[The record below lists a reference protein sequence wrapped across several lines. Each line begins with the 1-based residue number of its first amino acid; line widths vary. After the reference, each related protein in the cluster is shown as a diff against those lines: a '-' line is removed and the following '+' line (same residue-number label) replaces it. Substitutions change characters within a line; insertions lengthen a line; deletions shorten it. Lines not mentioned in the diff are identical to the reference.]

1 MRFRRAFSALRV
13 GLIAYGLFIGQL
25 PILNA
30 WVTSASAQSAGTT
43 DTRPRDSVPSPN
55 QKLSDCAEARAFVDK
70 GNRLRAEHDLS
81 ASRQALDNYAQAR
94 LCWQSLGLA
103 REEADVLRRIG
114 EVHFELGE
122 YQLSQQ
128 SYQSALAKS
137 GEVGDLHGDAEALTA
152 LGMVH
157 IHLDAIEKSLDFSAR
172 ALFLSR
178 QIADPNISARA
189 LDNMGFANYMSG
201 DFPKA
206 SDYLDQALVIAEK
219 LNDQS
224 TLAEILL
231 HRGYLLNDSTELIK
245 ALDSYQR
252 SLTLWAS
259 SKAPGG
265 HSRTLA
271 AIGGIF
277 TVIGETQKALDY
289 NQQALAIQQKAGD
302 RPGQAITF
310 NNIGYTYET
319 LGDPDRALEN
329 YLEALTCYQQLGH
342 KRGEAQTTVFVGNM
356 YRLLGNHAKAWEY
369 YGRGRQLSSELKDK
383 VVEAFVLNNMGL
395 LLQSEGKLSDSISNY
410 HDALLLYQ
418 AVGDRRGEVISLN
431 NLGYAR
437 EALGDKQA
445 ALKLLLQAETIVEV
459 INDRELELLLRYN
472 VAHVESSLLQIDQ
485 ARAQIEAGLKLIESL
500 RVKLDRH
507 ELRTSYFASVRQYY
521 DLYIDLLMQ
530 LHKQNPATGWDVIA
544 LGASERARARSLL
557 ELLNEV
563 GADIHQG
570 VDPLLLT
577 RKALLESELNQKAQ
591 AQIAARNSNQKA
603 EELAAL
609 DTTIRNLTR
618 EYQEI
623 EGKIRAASPGYKALS
638 QPNPLDASGIQQ
650 QLDSDTLLLEYTL
663 GEARSFVWAVTRNS
677 VRAFE
682 LPDANKIEAAARR
695 VVEAITSRNREIL
708 DETPQQ
714 WRTRL
719 NQADAEYSRASA
731 ELSKMVLDP
740 VAPLLGQARL
750 LIVADGA
757 LQLVPFAALP
767 TPRGSAPTLGET
779 EGGRRANV
787 SARFL
792 IEDHEIV
799 SSASA
804 SVLAIQRREIE
815 KRQRPPHAVA
825 VIANP
830 VFDANDPRVSAELQR
845 KESDKVG
852 SVAVSSIDAKPS
864 PLTLALRDVGQ
875 GSVPRPLPL
884 SRDEAEAIIKLAP
897 RGEAMLA
904 LNFEA
909 SRETAMSSELP
920 KYRIVHFAT
929 HGLINLEHPE
939 LSGIIL
945 SLVDKTGKS
954 QDGFLRLHEIY
965 NLNLPVDL
973 VVLSACETGI
983 GKQIKG
989 EGPIA
994 LTRGFMYAGAAQV
1007 LASLWK
1013 VDDEATAEL
1022 MGEFYKQVFANKLK
1036 PAAAL
1041 RAAQVKMLQKG
1052 QRSPY
1057 FWAAFV
1063 LQGDWK

>member
-1 MRFRRAFSALRV
+1 MRDGMTSRRAFSGFKV
-13 GLIAYGLFIGQL
+13 GLTLGVCLFIGGL
-25 PILNA
+25 VVFGAL
-30 WVTSASAQSAGTT
+30 VTSASAQAPGATN
-43 DTRPRDSVPSPN
+43 TRPRDPIPSPN
-55 QKLSDCAEARAFVDK
+55 QKPADCAEARALIDEA
-70 GNRLRAEHDLS
+70 NRLRAEQKLS
-81 ASRQALDNYAQAR
+81 TSRQALDHYAQAR
-94 LCWQSLGLA
+94 LCRQSLNLP
-103 REEADVLRRIG
+103 REEADVLRAIG

-122 YQLSQQ
+122 YQLSQR

-137 GEVGDLHGDAEALTA
+137 REIDDLHGEAEALTA
-152 LGMVH
+152 LGLIH
-157 IHLDAIEKSLDFSAR
+157 IHLDQTDKSLECSVR
-172 ALFLSR
+172 ALSLSR
-178 QIADPNISARA
+178 QIAHPNISARA

-206 SDYLDQALVIAEK
+206 SDYLNQALVIAEK

-224 TLAEILL
+224 TLAAILL
-231 HRGYLLNDSTELIK
+231 HRGYLQNDSTELIK

-252 SLTLWAS
+252 ALPLWQVGKAS
-259 SKAPGG
+259 GG
-265 HSRTLA
+265 LSRTLA

-289 NQQALAIQQKAGD
+289 NQRALAIQQQAGD

-310 NNIGYTYET
+310 NNIGYAYET
-319 LGDPDRALEN
+319 LGDTDRALEN

-342 KRGEAQTTVFVGNM
+342 KRGEAQTSVFVGNM
-356 YRLLGNHAKAWEY
+356 YRLLGNHAKARDY
-369 YGRGRQLSSELKDK
+369 YERGRHLSSELKDK
-383 VVEAFVLNNMGL
+383 VVEAFALNNMGL
-395 LLQSEGKLSDSISNY
+395 LLQSEGKLQASISNY
-410 HDALLLYQ
+410 SEALLLYQ

-437 EALGDKQA
+437 EALGDKQT
-445 ALKLLLQAETIVEV
+445 ALKLLLQAEPIVAA

-472 VAHVESSLLQIDQ
+472 VAHVERSLLQIDQ
-485 ARAQIEAGLKLIESL
+485 ARAQIEAGLQLIESL

-521 DLYIDLLMQ
+521 DLYIDLLME
-530 LHKQNPATGWDVIA
+530 LHKQNPSAGWDVIA

-591 AQIAARNSNQKA
+591 AQIAAQNGNQKT
-603 EELAAL
+603 EESAAL
-609 DTTIRNLTR
+609 STTIRNLTR

-623 EGKIRAASPGYKALS
+623 EGKIRAASPRYQALS
-638 QPNPLDASGIQQ
+638 QPEPLSAQGIQQ
-650 QLDSDTLLLEYTL
+650 QLNSDTLLLEFTL
-663 GEARSFVWAVTRNS
+663 GEARSFVWAVTTDS

-682 LPDANKIEAAARR
+682 LPEGSKIESAAKR
-695 VVEAITSRNREIL
+695 VVQAITSRNRAVWN
-708 DETPQQ
+708 ETPQQ

-719 NQADAEYSRASA
+719 NQADAEYSKTSA
-731 ELSKMVLDP
+731 ALSELVLGP
-740 VAPLLGQARL
+740 VAPLLGQKRL

-757 LQLVPFAALP
+757 LQLVPFGALP
-767 TPRGSAPTLGET
+767 TPKGSSPTFAGT
-779 EGGRRANV
+779 ENRRRSTV
-787 SARFL
+787 RTRFL

-799 SSASA
+799 SAASA
-804 SVLAIQRREIE
+804 SVLAIQRREAE
-815 KRQRPPHAVA
+815 KRQPAPHAVA

-830 VFDANDPRVSAELQR
+830 VFDPNDPRVSAKVQR
-845 KESDKVG
+845 KESNDVG
-852 SVAVSSIDAKPS
+852 SAAKPS
-864 PLTLALRDVGQ
+864 PLTLALRDMGK
-875 GSVPRPLPL
+875 GPVPRPLPL
-884 SRDEAEAIIKLAP
+884 SRDEAEAIINLAP
-897 RGEAMLA
+897 RGQAMLA

-909 SRETAMSSELP
+909 SRETAMSSELA

-929 HGLINLEHPE
+929 HGLIDLEHPE

-965 NLNLPVDL
+965 NLNLPVHL
-973 VVLSACETGI
+973 VVLSACETAI

-994 LTRGFMYAGAAQV
+994 LTRGFMYAGATQV

-1022 MGEFYKQVFANKLK
+1022 MAEFYLQIFANNLK

-1041 RAAQVKMLQKG
+1041 RVAQVKMLRKN

-1057 FWAAFV
+1057 FWAGFV